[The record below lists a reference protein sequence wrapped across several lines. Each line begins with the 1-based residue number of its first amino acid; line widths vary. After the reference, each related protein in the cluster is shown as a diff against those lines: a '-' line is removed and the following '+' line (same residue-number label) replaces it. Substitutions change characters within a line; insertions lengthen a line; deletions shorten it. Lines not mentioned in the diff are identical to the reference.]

1 MTKKRFG
8 FIRKLLQ
15 APIFR
20 MYVAIVW
27 RYLAWLF
34 ALNIILFVFAF
45 ASFLIF
51 PDFIK
56 DNIDAFDS
64 FLFVVRH
71 YIVHLLGFY
80 LSLESVMSV
89 GFKSGHYK
97 LSIENMRSKK
107 K

>member
-8 FIRKLLQ
+8 FIRKLSQ
-15 APIFR
+15 APVFR
-20 MYVAIVW
+20 MYVAIIW

-34 ALNIILFVFAF
+34 ALNIVLFLFAL
-45 ASFLIF
+45 ASFLLL
-51 PDFIK
+51 PEFIK
-56 DNIDAFDS
+56 DNIETWDTI
-64 FLFVVRH
+64 LLVVRH
-71 YIVHLLGFY
+71 YLIHLLAFY

-97 LSIENMRSKK
+97 LSIENKRSKK

>member
-1 MTKKRFG
+1 MTKKRSG
-8 FIRKLLQ
+8 FVRKLLQ
-15 APIFR
+15 APVFR
-20 MYVAIVW
+20 MYVAIIW

-34 ALNIILFVFAF
+34 ALNIVLFMFAF

-51 PDFIK
+51 PEFIK
-56 DNIDAFDS
+56 DNFGTWDTLLLVI
-64 FLFVVRH
+64 RH
-71 YIVHLLGFY
+71 YVLHLLAFY

-97 LSIENMRSKK
+97 LSIENLRSKK